1 MAGIQIDGVNNKID
15 FDDDQDTSISS
26 ATDDTLVI
34 ESGGANI
41 ASITATEFA
50 INEGSADINFRVEGN
65 GDANLLFCDAGNDR
79 VGIGTDAPGR
89 TFTVGDDGIIGLEG
103 SSNAVTFKESSTLRA
118 LITSASF
125 GPHNGDG
132 LGISTQTGE
141 PIKFFTNE
149 SEAFRLESDGKPSFG
164 FAGSSGSIYAFFRD
178 SGNVEI
184 IHADATNASYAEDV
198 VTFDC
203 NRAATSSYNLLRGT
217 SGGQADS
224 EIICDGA
231 GRLAVDGA
239 MVPNGADYAEY
250 FEWSDGNTSN
260 EDRVGYSVVLDGNK
274 IVKATDSDDISS
286 IIGVISG
293 KPAIVGDSAWNKW
306 QLKHLKDDY
315 GRYIY
320 EDYTQTEWTD
330 NDGNIVTQQTD
341 LIPANVSVPD
351 DAIVTSKDED
361 GNNLQRRKVN
371 PDWNKDTVYVPR
383 SERKEWDT
391 VGLMGKLKVRK
402 GQPTGTN
409 WIKMRDV
416 SETVEEWLV
425 R

>member
-1 MAGIQIDGVNNKID
+1 MAGVQIDGVNNKID

-26 ATDDTLVI
+26 STDDTLVI

-79 VGIGTDAPGR
+79 VGIGTDTPGR
-89 TFTVGDDGIIGLEG
+89 TFSVADDGIIGLEG
-103 SSNAVTFKESSTLRA
+103 SSNAVTFTDSSTLRA

-125 GPHNGDG
+125 GPHDGDG

-141 PIKFFTNE
+141 PIKFFANE
-149 SEAFRLESDGKPSFG
+149 SERMRIASDGKISMG
-164 FAGSSGSIYAFFRD
+164 FAGTSGSVYHFIRD

-184 IHADATNASYAEDV
+184 IHADSTNASYAEDV
-198 VTFDC
+198 IAFDC
-203 NRAATSSYNLLRGT
+203 TRAATSSYNLLRGT
-217 SGGQADS
+217 SGNQADS

-231 GRLAVDGA
+231 GRFAVDGT
-239 MVPNGADYAEY
+239 VNPNGADYAEY
-250 FEWSDGNTSN
+250 FEWKDGNLSS

-274 IVKATDSDDISS
+274 IVKATDSDDASK

-293 KPAIVGDSAWNKW
+293 KAAVVGDSAWNKW

-320 EDYTQTEWTD
+320 EDYTQTEWT
-330 NDGNIVTQQTD
+330 I
-341 LIPANVSVPD
+341 
-351 DAIVTSKDED
+351 
-361 GNNLQRRKVN
+361 
-371 PDWNKDTVYVPR
+371 
-383 SERKEWDT
+383 
-391 VGLMGKLKVRK
+391 
-402 GQPTGTN
+402 
-409 WIKMRDV
+409 
-416 SETVEEWLV
+416 VEEGLSLIHI
-425 R
+425 